1 MASQVATA
9 YVQII
14 PSAQGIGGGIAKA
27 LGGDAAASEAGASI
41 GGKLVGSIKGILATA
56 GIGAALGKTLT
67 EGAALEQSLGGV
79 ETLFKDSASQVI
91 ANAERAYKTAG
102 VSANSYMETV
112 TSFSA
117 TLLQGLGGDTRAAAR
132 IADQA
137 LVQMSDNANKMGTSM
152 SVIQYAYQG
161 FARDNYTMLD
171 NLKLGY
177 GGTQAEMARLVN
189 ESGVLGDAIQVTD
202 QTVRDVPFDKIIEA
216 IGVIQDRL
224 GITGTTALE
233 AATTLSGAMASVQA
247 AFSNVLANLTLGR
260 DVGPSLDALAET
272 VTTFLVG
279 NLLPAVW
286 NILSALPGALVTFV
300 QSLGPQLV
308 GGLVDGINQAMPG
321 LGSAVAGITAT
332 VAGAFVALKAL
343 AAGQAI
349 ASGILSIATAMKA
362 FVAAASFASS
372 PVALLQGAM
381 IAFANPVT
389 IVVAAVGALTAGFLY
404 LWNTCEPFKQF
415 WLDLGANISAFVSNA
430 GQAIANFFT
439 VTLPNG
445 ITTAITWFQ
454 QIPAN
459 ISTFLTQAVTS
470 VGTWVS
476 SMVAKAA
483 EMGSQFLQNVVTF
496 FTQLPYNLGYL
507 LGSALATVASWT
519 INMVNK
525 AVEMGTQFLQNV
537 VTFFVQLPG
546 NIQNFVSAALANVTA
561 WVAQMAQSAVQM
573 GTQFLANVGSFFAQ
587 LPGNIANFLS
597 TVLSNVSEWVTSMG
611 QKAAEA
617 ASEFGRWLMDG
628 LASLPDRVVEI
639 GRRIVE
645 GLWNGVTG
653 AGGWLQ
659 DKIGSFVDG
668 IVDGFQAN
676 FDINSPSKVM
686 EDKIGWFLTPGIA
699 QGMMKNMAPLK
710 TAIGVVSDTIQSGFT
725 GKLARLKSTIS
736 AGTPRYA
743 SAQTSTRG
751 EVLDAIRTAAQM
763 IVTAVQQSGGDLYIG
778 DDVIGRSYDRYSEQ
792 QAILLGR

>member
-1 MASQVATA
+1 MKTVRQIMAETGAEENIALMKQMMAWPYDRKVYHAEQVA
-9 YVQII
+9 
-14 PSAQGIGGGIAKA
+14 KA
-27 LGGDAAASEAGASI
+27 FYQRNSR
-41 GGKLVGSIKGILATA
+41 
-56 GIGAALGKTLT
+56 
-67 EGAALEQSLGGV
+67 EGR
-79 ETLFKDSASQVI
+79 
-91 ANAERAYKTAG
+91 NAH
-102 VSANSYMETV
+102 
-112 TSFSA
+112 
-117 TLLQGLGGDTRAAAR
+117 
-132 IADQA
+132 
-137 LVQMSDNANKMGTSM
+137 
-152 SVIQYAYQG
+152 
-161 FARDNYTMLD
+161 
-171 NLKLGY
+171 
-177 GGTQAEMARLVN
+177 
-189 ESGVLGDAIQVTD
+189 
-202 QTVRDVPFDKIIEA
+202 
-216 IGVIQDRL
+216 
-224 GITGTTALE
+224 
-233 AATTLSGAMASVQA
+233 LS
-247 AFSNVLANLTLGR
+247 
-260 DVGPSLDALAET
+260 
-272 VTTFLVG
+272 
-279 NLLPAVW
+279 
-286 NILSALPGALVTFV
+286 
-300 QSLGPQLV
+300 V
-308 GGLVDGINQAMPG
+308 GGLDSITLHYFLEEIGLHLPCISCSTLEQKGVQAVHRKIAEEMDQRYAEWEHDHGALTQDEIDNLPDAAERDREQEV
-321 LGSAVAGITAT
+321 LDAVPAKPRMVFLQPLKPKVQVIREFGWPVLSKEIAGKI
-332 VAGAFVALKAL
+332 
-343 AAGQAI
+343 
-349 ASGILSIATAMKA
+349 
-362 FVAAASFASS
+362 
-372 PVALLQGAM
+372 ALLQNPTQDNATVRHAILTGETGEYGGWKSESRMQLSRRWLALFGGAD
-381 IAFANPVT
+381 AEGAEQGYAAAPFRVSDRCCYYLKEKPCDDWANPVT

-445 ITTAITWFQ
+445 ITAAITWFQ
-454 QIPAN
+454 QLPAN
-459 ISTFLTQAVTS
+459 ISAFLTQAVTS

-483 EMGSQFLQNVVTF
+483 EMGSLFLQNVVTF

-537 VTFFVQLPG
+537 VTFFVQLPD

-597 TVLSNVSEWVTSMG
+597 NVLSNVSEWVTSMG

-736 AGTPRYA
+736 AGTPRNA
-743 SAQTSTRG
+743 SVQTSTRG

-778 DDVIGRSYDRYSEQ
+778 DDVIYRSYNREQ
-792 QAILLGR
+792 ESQAIVRGGAF